1 MNRLFGKAKA
11 KEPPPNLN
19 DCIGTVDQ
27 RANNMDEKI
36 KKLDTELVKYKEQ
49 LSKMREGPAKNSV
62 STSRVCD
69 ASKLWSRVEFH
80 EERYPR

>member
-11 KEPPPNLN
+11 KEPPANLN
-19 DCIGTVDQ
+19 DCISTVDQ

-36 KKLDTELVKYKEQ
+36 KKLDVELVKYKEQ

-62 STSRVCD
+62 SSHHPTIT
-69 ASKLWSRVEFH
+69 
-80 EERYPR
+80 PRSSEN